1 MTERTDPGRPGPKT
15 ADLENHPAAAGF
27 AEARHDH
34 GHCMAAAL
42 ETAERLCARRGAR
55 LTKLRRRVLE
65 LVWSSHA
72 PVGAYDLLRRLS
84 REHHSAAPPTVYRAL
99 DFLLEHGLIH
109 RIESRNAF
117 VGCPAPSRSHAGQF
131 LICRDCGAAA
141 ELADPGIDQAL
152 ARGAAALGFTVE
164 RKTVELGGLCPACRE
179 AEEGERDAG

>member
-34 GHCMAAAL
+34 GHCMAL

-65 LVWSSHA
+65 LVWSS
-72 PVGAYDLLRRLS
+72 
-84 REHHSAAPPTVYRAL
+84 
-99 DFLLEHGLIH
+99 LEHGLIH